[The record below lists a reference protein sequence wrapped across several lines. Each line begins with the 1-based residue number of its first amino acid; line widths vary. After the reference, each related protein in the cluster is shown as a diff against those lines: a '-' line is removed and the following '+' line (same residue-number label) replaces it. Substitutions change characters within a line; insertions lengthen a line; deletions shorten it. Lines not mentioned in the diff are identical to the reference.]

1 MRSEKIL
8 VTAGLILAAV
18 LALKYIKQ
26 LFLLSF
32 TLLSLK
38 VVWLALIILFV
49 FASIKKRIRS
59 APKDNLEEE

>member
-1 MRSEKIL
+1 MRPEKIL

-59 APKDNLEEE
+59 SPKSNLEEE